1 MPSLAICYAV
11 ACAPVHLFDTSTP
24 RLRHQP
30 PPQGDPGCGA
40 ESKAWE
46 VDSLRGHMNNVS
58 CVIFSGR
65 QDVIVSNSEDRTI
78 RIWDMSRRVALQT
91 FRREHER
98 FWILAAHPEINL
110 LAAGHDSGMLVFK
123 LERER
128 PPTAVHG
135 SHLFYVGVRSG
146 VTALRCHDVTTGQTN
161 MLQVRPLARAQHLAR
176 PGSLQ
181 YRR

>member
-1 MPSLAICYAV
+1 
-11 ACAPVHLFDTSTP
+11 
-24 RLRHQP
+24 
-30 PPQGDPGCGA
+30 
-40 ESKAWE
+40 
-46 VDSLRGHMNNVS
+46 MNNVS

-128 PPTAVHG
+128 PPYAVHG
-135 SHLFYVGVRSG
+135 TNLFYVGLRSG
-146 VTALRCHDVTTGQTN
+146 VTALRCYDISSGQTN
-161 MLQVRPLARAQHLAR
+161 MLQVRALSPCHRHLPRWSSTPPLAKLLTVLHT
-176 PGSLQ
+176 
-181 YRR
+181 

>member
-1 MPSLAICYAV
+1 
-11 ACAPVHLFDTSTP
+11 
-24 RLRHQP
+24 
-30 PPQGDPGCGA
+30 
-40 ESKAWE
+40 
-46 VDSLRGHMNNVS
+46 MNNVS

-78 RIWDMSRRVALQT
+78 RIWDMSRRTALQT

-128 PPTAVHG
+128 PPHALHQ
-135 SHLFYVGVRSG
+135 SSLFFVATRSG
-146 VTALRCHDVTTGQTN
+146 TTALRFHDVATGQSN
-161 MLQVRPLARAQHLAR
+161 LLQVPPSFVFFLPCASTLVSPAHHVAAA
-176 PGSLQ
+176 LQ
-181 YRR
+181 VLMT

>member
-1 MPSLAICYAV
+1 
-11 ACAPVHLFDTSTP
+11 
-24 RLRHQP
+24 
-30 PPQGDPGCGA
+30 
-40 ESKAWE
+40 
-46 VDSLRGHMNNVS
+46 MNNVS

-78 RIWDMSRRVALQT
+78 RIWDMSRRTALQT

-128 PPTAVHG
+128 PPHALHQ
-135 SHLFYVGVRSG
+135 SSLFYVATRSG
-146 VTALRCHDVTTGQTN
+146 TTALRFHDIATGQSN
-161 MLQVRPLARAQHLAR
+161 LLQVPPLHLPLPPVAGVGCM
-176 PGSLQ
+176 PCPSKCTLQ
-181 YRR
+181 MHPPNAPHCNHTRS